1 MSKGKY
7 VIPII
12 MGRPGRDLYLVNTTI
27 PSGQDMVLV
36 RHVVERAITPKDVK
50 ALERLI
56 EPSEEFELTHKRL
69 NELSPP
75 EDILDAITRH
85 EATLVQGYIN
95 NILPG
100 AFKAKELNNWFIF
113 DKQGDLTPLKLA
125 RFAINLLE
133 RNDRKSLLGA
143 LFSKNNTPNNNIYD
157 QYK

>member
-7 VIPII
+7 IIPVI
-12 MGRPGRDLYLVNTTI
+12 MGRPGRDLYLVNCSI
-27 PSGQDMVLV
+27 PSGRDMVLV
-36 RHVVERAITPKDVK
+36 RHSVERAITPRDIK
-50 ALERLI
+50 AIERLV
-56 EPSEEFELTHKRL
+56 EPSEDFELQHKRL

-75 EDILDAITRH
+75 EDILDSISRH

-100 AFKAKELNNWFIF
+100 AFKAKELNNWFIY

-133 RNDRKSLLGA
+133 RSDRKDLLGV
-143 LFSKNNTPNNNIYD
+143 LFSKNNTPNDSIYD